1 MRVALALAIALIG
14 AAPASA
20 ATVLT
25 SGTLTD
31 AAGLPAP
38 GTVRVYAWPH
48 HSRAMTL
55 PLVGTAQAGAGGEF
69 TVVARDAG
77 RLLELAGQ
85 RDGWLDFTAAADT
98 LSGSGEWT
106 FTGFVARTAAGVRV
120 TPDDAVTTRAG
131 AARIASAAPAPRISI
146 RADRSRPALATAARN
161 GEPRCRNERQVTR
174 PRYSRALAVVG
185 ELNNAY
191 DDGTQGRF
199 TYGREHTA
207 DTEFGIAVSS
217 DGGDTWFIGGENHVG
232 DYGSATFPQAKR
244 RYARKLRTLF
254 EFSHQAARN
263 NTCAV
268 FDHYIRATSWIGGT
282 NSDLRQPGALNRCDP
297 HYLGPGFEG
306 GGEFHRKRNE
316 AVRWTRGAAAF
327 GVYLTAQSGFS
338 ENVSLDYTFGGPRR
352 KRHYLCGP
360 DGRSSPYE
368 AGRVYSGAL
377 G

>member
-1 MRVALALAIALIG
+1 MRAALLLAAAAALTG
-14 AAPASA
+14 AAPADA

-48 HSRAMTL
+48 SSRAMTL

-69 TVVARDAG
+69 TVSADDTDE
-77 RLLELAGQ
+77 LLELAEQ
-85 RDGWLDFTAAADT
+85 RGGWLDFTAVAET
-98 LSGSGEWT
+98 MTGTGEWT
-106 FTGFVARTAAGVRV
+106 FTGFVARTPSGARV
-120 TPDDAVTTRAG
+120 TSDDATDT
-131 AARIASAAPAPRISI
+131 AARIAASAPEPRIAI
-146 RADRSRPALATAARN
+146 RAGRPRPLLANAA
-161 GEPRCRNERQVTR
+161 GSAEPRCRNERQVTK
-174 PRYSRALAVVG
+174 PKHTRALAVVG

-191 DDGTQGRF
+191 NDGTRGRF

-207 DTEFGIAVSS
+207 DTEFGIAMSS
-217 DGGDTWFIGGENHVG
+217 DGGDTWFIGGENHIG
-232 DYGSATFPQAKR
+232 DYGSATFPPAKR

-297 HYLGPGFEG
+297 RHLGPGFEG
-306 GGEFHRKRNE
+306 GGEFHRRRNN

-327 GVYLTAQSGFS
+327 GVYLTSRSGFS
-338 ENVSLDYTFGGPRR
+338 ENVSLHYTFGGPIR

-368 AGRVYSGAL
+368 AGRVFSGARR
-377 G
+377 